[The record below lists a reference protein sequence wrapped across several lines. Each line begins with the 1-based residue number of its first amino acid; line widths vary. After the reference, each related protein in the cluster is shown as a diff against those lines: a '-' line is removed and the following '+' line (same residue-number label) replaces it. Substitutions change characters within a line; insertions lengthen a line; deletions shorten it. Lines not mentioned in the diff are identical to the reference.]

1 VITIE
6 CTYPGMGQYALLVW
20 ALVCIGYLAGLALHR
35 LPSPGGSASQWGGQL
50 MSYSLVTAGIL
61 AIIGSGDAVT
71 NLIINRVISNVPAA
85 PLAGDKCQ
93 GLPEMYANLGIRAFS
108 LLSIMTGIGMG
119 TSLIP
124 IVGPAIANI
133 FSVVSTVPG
142 LALSVTLIT
151 AFTLMVFITVFGSL
165 AVALAPLGIALIA
178 VPGGKAK
185 GIGSWLVAAAIVFA
199 IMGPFIPVFGL
210 KACEA
215 GMATNSNDQNP
226 NPNAQNECDIG
237 ELTQPLGLDD
247 FKDVF
252 SLVTWMFNPSG
263 NPIMAMW
270 RFALGSLAGWGILM
284 AASAAL
290 SKGMGGVAA
299 SLGFG

>member
-1 VITIE
+1 MIAIE

-50 MSYSLVTAGIL
+50 MSYSLATAGIL
-61 AIIGSGDAVT
+61 AILGSSNAVT
-71 NLIINRVISNVPAA
+71 NLIIDRVQSNVPAFK
-85 PLAGDKCQ
+85 LEKCI
-93 GLPEMYANLGIRAFS
+93 GLPDMYANLGIRAFS

-215 GMATNSNDQNP
+215 GMVTSNDQNP

-237 ELTQPLGLDD
+237 ELTKPLDPSV

-252 SLVTWMFNPSG
+252 SLVTWMFDPSG

>member
-1 VITIE
+1 
-6 CTYPGMGQYALLVW
+6 MGQYALLVW
-20 ALVCIGYLAGLALHR
+20 ALVCIGYLAGMALHR

-50 MSYSLVTAGIL
+50 MSYSLATAGIL
-61 AIIGSGDAVT
+61 AILGSGRAVT
-71 NLIINRVISNVPAA
+71 DLIINRVISNVPAA
-85 PLAGDKCQ
+85 PLEKCI
-93 GLPEMYANLGIRAFS
+93 GLPDMYANLGIRAFS

-119 TSLIP
+119 TALIP

-226 NPNAQNECDIG
+226 KPINECDIG
-237 ELTQPLGLDD
+237 ELTTPLSPDD

-252 SLVTWMFNPSG
+252 SLVTWMFDPSG

>member
-1 VITIE
+1 
-6 CTYPGMGQYALLVW
+6 MGQYALLVW

-50 MSYSLVTAGIL
+50 MSYSLATAGIL
-61 AIIGSGDAVT
+61 AILGSGSAVT
-71 NLIINRVISNVPAA
+71 DLIINRVISNVPAT
-85 PLAGDKCQ
+85 PLEKCI

-108 LLSIMTGIGMG
+108 LLGIMTGIGMG

-124 IVGPAIANI
+124 IVGPAIANV
-133 FSVVSTVPG
+133 FSVVATVPG

-215 GMATNSNDQNP
+215 GIVTNSNDQNP
-226 NPNAQNECDIG
+226 KPINECDIG
-237 ELTQPLGLDD
+237 ELTTPLDPSD
-247 FKDVF
+247 FMDVF
-252 SLVTWMFNPSG
+252 SLVTWMFDPSG

-270 RFALGSLAGWGILM
+270 RFALGSLAGWGLLM

>member
-1 VITIE
+1 
-6 CTYPGMGQYALLVW
+6 MGQYALLVW

-50 MSYSLVTAGIL
+50 MSYSLATAGIL
-61 AIIGSGDAVT
+61 AILGSGSAVT
-71 NLIINRVISNVPAA
+71 DLIINRVISNVPAT
-85 PLAGDKCQ
+85 PLQKCI

-108 LLSIMTGIGMG
+108 LLGIMTGIGMG

-124 IVGPAIANI
+124 IVGPAIANV
-133 FSVVSTVPG
+133 FSVVATVPG

-215 GMATNSNDQNP
+215 GMVTNSNDQNP
-226 NPNAQNECDIG
+226 KPINECDIG
-237 ELTQPLGLDD
+237 ELTTPLSPDD

-252 SLVTWMFNPSG
+252 SLVTWMFDPSG

>member
-1 VITIE
+1 MNAIE

-50 MSYSLVTAGIL
+50 MSYSLATAGIL
-61 AIIGSGDAVT
+61 AILGSSNAVT
-71 NLIINRVISNVPAA
+71 DLIIKRIQSNIPAA
-85 PLAGDKCQ
+85 QVEKCL
-93 GLPEMYANLGIRAFS
+93 GLPDMYANLGIRAFS
-108 LLSIMTGIGMG
+108 LLGIMTGIGMG

-124 IVGPAIANI
+124 IVGPAIANV
-133 FSVVSTVPG
+133 FSVVATVPG

-199 IMGPFIPVFGL
+199 IIGPFIPVFGM

-215 GMATNSNDQNP
+215 GMATNNSNNQNP
-226 NPNAQNECDIG
+226 NPHNECDIG
-237 ELTQPLGLDD
+237 ELTKPLDPSD

-252 SLVTWMFNPSG
+252 SLVTWMFDPSD
-263 NPIMAMW
+263 NRYW
-270 RFALGSLAGWGILM
+270 LRLRRD
-284 AASAAL
+284 
-290 SKGMGGVAA
+290 GV
-299 SLGFG
+299 

>member
-1 VITIE
+1 
-6 CTYPGMGQYALLVW
+6 MGQYALLVW
-20 ALVCIGYLAGLALHR
+20 ALVCIGYLAGMALHR

-50 MSYSLVTAGIL
+50 MSYSLATAGIL
-61 AIIGSGDAVT
+61 AILGSGSAVT
-71 NLIINRVISNVPAA
+71 DLIINRVISNVPAT
-85 PLAGDKCQ
+85 PLQKCI

-108 LLSIMTGIGMG
+108 LLGIMTGIGMG

-124 IVGPAIANI
+124 IVGPAIANV
-133 FSVVSTVPG
+133 FSVVATVPG

-215 GMATNSNDQNP
+215 GMVTNSNDQNP
-226 NPNAQNECDIG
+226 KPINECDIG
-237 ELTQPLGLDD
+237 ELTTPLSPDD

-252 SLVTWMFNPSG
+252 SLVTWMFDPSG

>member
-1 VITIE
+1 
-6 CTYPGMGQYALLVW
+6 
-20 ALVCIGYLAGLALHR
+20 
-35 LPSPGGSASQWGGQL
+35 
-50 MSYSLVTAGIL
+50 MSYSLATAGIL
-61 AIIGSGDAVT
+61 AILGSGSAVT
-71 NLIINRVISNVPAA
+71 DLIINRVISNVPAA

-108 LLSIMTGIGMG
+108 LLGIMTGIGMG

-199 IMGPFIPVFGL
+199 IMGPFIPAFGL

-226 NPNAQNECDIG
+226 KPTNECDIG
-237 ELTQPLGLDD
+237 ELTTPLSPDD

-252 SLVTWMFNPSG
+252 SLVTWMFDPSG

>member
-1 VITIE
+1 
-6 CTYPGMGQYALLVW
+6 
-20 ALVCIGYLAGLALHR
+20 
-35 LPSPGGSASQWGGQL
+35 
-50 MSYSLVTAGIL
+50 MSYSLATAGIL
-61 AIIGSGDAVT
+61 AILGSSDAVT
-71 NLIINRVISNVPAA
+71 KLIIERVQSSIPAA

-93 GLPEMYANLGIRAFS
+93 GLPDMYANLGIRAFS
-108 LLSIMTGIGMG
+108 LLGIMTGIGMG

-199 IMGPFIPVFGL
+199 IVGPFIPVFGL

-226 NPNAQNECDIG
+226 NPINECDIG
-237 ELTQPLGLDD
+237 ELTKPLDPSD
-247 FKDVF
+247 FMDVF

>member
-1 VITIE
+1 
-6 CTYPGMGQYALLVW
+6 
-20 ALVCIGYLAGLALHR
+20 
-35 LPSPGGSASQWGGQL
+35 
-50 MSYSLVTAGIL
+50 
-61 AIIGSGDAVT
+61 
-71 NLIINRVISNVPAA
+71 
-85 PLAGDKCQ
+85 
-93 GLPEMYANLGIRAFS
+93 MYANLGIRAFS
-108 LLSIMTGIGMG
+108 LLGIMTGIGMG

-215 GMATNSNDQNP
+215 GMVTNSNDQNP
-226 NPNAQNECDIG
+226 NPNPINECDIG
-237 ELTQPLGLDD
+237 ELTKPLDPSD

-252 SLVTWMFNPSG
+252 SLVTWMFDPSG
-263 NPIMAMW
+263 NPVMAMW

>member
-1 VITIE
+1 MIAIE

-35 LPSPGGSASQWGGQL
+35 LPSPGGSASHWGGQL
-50 MSYSLVTAGIL
+50 MSYSLATAGIL
-61 AIIGSGDAVT
+61 AILGSGSAVT
-71 NLIINRVISNVPAA
+71 DLIINRVISNVPAA

-93 GLPEMYANLGIRAFS
+93 GLPDLYANLGIRAFS
-108 LLSIMTGIGMG
+108 LLGIMTGIGMG

-215 GMATNSNDQNP
+215 GIVTNSNDQNP
-226 NPNAQNECDIG
+226 KPINECDIG
-237 ELTQPLGLDD
+237 ELTTPLDPSD

-252 SLVTWMFNPSG
+252 SLVTWMFDPSG

>member
-1 VITIE
+1 
-6 CTYPGMGQYALLVW
+6 
-20 ALVCIGYLAGLALHR
+20 
-35 LPSPGGSASQWGGQL
+35 
-50 MSYSLVTAGIL
+50 
-61 AIIGSGDAVT
+61 
-71 NLIINRVISNVPAA
+71 
-85 PLAGDKCQ
+85 
-93 GLPEMYANLGIRAFS
+93 MYANLGIRAFS
-108 LLSIMTGIGMG
+108 LLGIMTGIGMG

-226 NPNAQNECDIG
+226 KPTNECDIG
-237 ELTQPLGLDD
+237 ELTTPLSPDD

-252 SLVTWMFNPSG
+252 SLVTWMFDPSG

>member
-1 VITIE
+1 ME
-6 CTYPGMGQYALLVW
+6 QYALLVW
-20 ALVCIGYLAGLALHR
+20 ALVCIGYLAGMALHR

-50 MSYSLVTAGIL
+50 MSYSLATAGIL
-61 AIIGSGDAVT
+61 AILGSGRAVT
-71 NLIINRVISNVPAA
+71 DLIINRVISNVPAA
-85 PLAGDKCQ
+85 PLEKCI

-108 LLSIMTGIGMG
+108 LLGIMTGIGMG

-226 NPNAQNECDIG
+226 KPTNECDIG
-237 ELTQPLGLDD
+237 ELTTPLSPDD

-252 SLVTWMFNPSG
+252 SLVTWMFDPSG